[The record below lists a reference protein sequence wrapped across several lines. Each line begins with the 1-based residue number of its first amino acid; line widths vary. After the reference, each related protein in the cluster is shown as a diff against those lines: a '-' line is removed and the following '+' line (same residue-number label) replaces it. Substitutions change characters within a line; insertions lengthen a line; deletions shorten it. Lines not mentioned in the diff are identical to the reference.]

1 MYCYYA
7 EETVERHILDLAAR
21 QGKSL
26 YTKDNAAGT
35 LNANPLTVNSDK
47 KIIDS
52 PTKRKDAQK
61 GDFVFKLVIVDVC
74 SFVLFVDRDV
84 RTEDMLA
91 IFFPHL
97 FEDIEYLIP
106 PDELGLETHG
116 SQRTPE
122 QDSSEPSRSH
132 QAPLYE
138 NAVAG
143 PSRLR

>member
-1 MYCYYA
+1 MASGVLSTNIVTCLVVYCYYA

-26 YTKDNAAGT
+26 YTKENAAGT
-35 LNANPLTVNSDK
+35 LNPTRLDLNSDQK
-47 KIIDS
+47 VVDS
-52 PTKRKDAQK
+52 PTKQKNAQK
-61 GDFVFKLVIVDVC
+61 GDFVFK
-74 SFVLFVDRDV
+74 
-84 RTEDMLA
+84 TEDMLA

-106 PDELGLETHG
+106 AEELGLETSG
-116 SQRTPE
+116 SQPS
-122 QDSSEPSRSH
+122 QVSEPPVPARTRQ
-132 QAPLYE
+132 QARFE